1 MTGRVNAHWRLE
13 TESKG
18 TQTIRLIY
26 RQRAARSTHPA
37 THPPTN
43 QTSTS
48 PPLLLLHPPTSRSLV
63 GSLSFSP
70 HSDTETSC
78 ERYEVGL
85 FYARGDSPAE
95 IGYEEGSV
103 CVDVQPEGLSL
114 SVCLS
119 LPPLNSTNERFRS
132 WIFFFWLLSDTA
144 SKNHILCVF

>member
-1 MTGRVNAHWRLE
+1 MRTGDWRRRARAPKPSASFTDREPLAQL
-13 TESKG
+13 
-18 TQTIRLIY
+18 TQ
-26 RQRAARSTHPA
+26 
-37 THPPTN
+37 PPTH
-43 QTSTS
+43 QPTKPPPP
-48 PPLLLLHPPTSRSLV
+48 PPLPPLHPPPSRSLLR
-63 GSLSFSP
+63 SLSFSP
-70 HSDTETSC
+70 HPDTETSC

>member
-1 MTGRVNAHWRLE
+1 MRTGDWRRRARAPKPSASFTDREPLAQL
-13 TESKG
+13 
-18 TQTIRLIY
+18 TQ
-26 RQRAARSTHPA
+26 
-37 THPPTN
+37 PPTH
-43 QTSTS
+43 QPTKPPP

-85 FYARGDSPAE
+85 FYPRGDSLAE

-114 SVCLS
+114 SVS
-119 LPPLNSTNERFRS
+119 LPPLNSANERFRS
-132 WIFFFWLLSDTA
+132 WIFFFFAPWLLSDRA